1 VSNVSV
7 LKKIMLMGVGA
18 ATLTRDK
25 AEEMVEELVKRGEV
39 AAGDRA
45 KAIEEIQQK
54 AQAAAGDLK
63 KMVDDSV
70 EAVAKKVKWIE
81 DLGKVQTE
89 VSRINARLDQIEKL
103 LKEREGQAK

>member
-1 VSNVSV
+1 MSV

>member
-1 VSNVSV
+1 MSNVSV

>member
-1 VSNVSV
+1 
-7 LKKIMLMGVGA
+7 MLMGVRA